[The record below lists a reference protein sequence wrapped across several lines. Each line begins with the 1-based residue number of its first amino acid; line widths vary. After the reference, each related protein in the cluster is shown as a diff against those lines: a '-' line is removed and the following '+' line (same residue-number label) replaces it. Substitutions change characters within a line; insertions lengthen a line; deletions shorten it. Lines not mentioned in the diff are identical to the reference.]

1 LSESELAPVDIIVD
15 LGDSLARMKKPEPR
29 SPVAS
34 PNLAERIDKLTIK
47 RQETVRP
54 ILEHPREYVLLSVR
68 AMAQR
73 LKTDPATIVRIV
85 RGLGFSGYREFQ
97 HHLHELSIAFATP
110 VDMMQSASRDSS
122 MPALV
127 QESLAQGVKN
137 LHALNNSLDAKRL
150 TKVAKRFFKARRI
163 VIFAADGAAVLAE
176 YLEYQLSILGLPI
189 IAVASAGGMT
199 HAARVATKRDVVV
212 AISFRRGLRQTVEGA
227 QQAREHGAYCIGIAD
242 TYLSPLARVCNEIFL
257 ASVDSASFGVSF
269 TAPISLLDAII
280 ATCGQYRRS
289 LTLAVAK
296 EIAEEQRKGFRWYNP

>member
-1 LSESELAPVDIIVD
+1 
-15 LGDSLARMKKPEPR
+15 MKKLQPR
-29 SPVAS
+29 APGPS
-34 PNLAERIDKLTIK
+34 PNLAERIDKLTVK
-47 RQETVRP
+47 RQEIVRP

-73 LKTDPATIVRIV
+73 LKTDPATVVRIV
-85 RGLGFSGYREFQ
+85 RGLGFNNYREFQ

-110 VDMMQSASRDSS
+110 FDMMQSASHDSS
-122 MPALV
+122 MPVLI
-127 QESLAQGVKN
+127 QESLAQNVKN
-137 LHALNNSLDAKRL
+137 LQALKNSVDAKRL
-150 TKVAKRFFKARRI
+150 SRVAKRFFNARRI

-199 HAARVATKRDVVV
+199 HLARVATKRDVVV

-227 QQAREHGAYCIGIAD
+227 QQARDHGAYCIGIAD
-242 TYLSPLARVCNEIFL
+242 TYLSPLARTCHEVFL
-257 ASVDSASFGVSF
+257 ASVDAASFGVSF

-280 ATCGQYRRS
+280 ATCGQYRRP
-289 LTLAVAK
+289 LTLEVAK

>member
-1 LSESELAPVDIIVD
+1 
-15 LGDSLARMKKPEPR
+15 MKKQEPR
-29 SPVAS
+29 APAMSPS
-34 PNLAERIDKLTIK
+34 LAERLNKLTVK
-47 RQETVRP
+47 RQEIIRP

-85 RGLGFSGYREFQ
+85 RGLGFANYRAFQ

-110 VDMMQSASRDSS
+110 VDMMQSASHDSS
-122 MPALV
+122 MPALI
-127 QESLAQGVKN
+127 QESLAQNVKN
-137 LHALNNSLDAKRL
+137 LQALKNSVDANRL
-150 TKVAKRFFKARRI
+150 SRVAKRFFTARRV
-163 VIFAADGAAVLAE
+163 VIFAADGAAMLAE

-199 HAARVATKRDVVV
+199 HLARVATKRDVVV

-242 TYLSPLARVCNEIFL
+242 TYLSPLARVCNEVFL
-257 ASVDSASFGVSF
+257 ASVDAASFGVSF

-280 ATCGQYRRS
+280 ATCGQYRRP

-296 EIAEEQRKGFRWYNP
+296 EIAEEQRKGYRWYNP